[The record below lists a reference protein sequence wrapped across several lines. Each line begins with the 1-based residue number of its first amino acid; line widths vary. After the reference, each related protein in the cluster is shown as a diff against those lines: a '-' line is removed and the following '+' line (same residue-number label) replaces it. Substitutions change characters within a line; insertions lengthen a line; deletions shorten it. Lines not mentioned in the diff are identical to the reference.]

1 MVLVFVIG
9 ENGDP
14 IFLSFMQIQMGD
26 PRGVSDQR
34 FIVPFR
40 LKMSLFVVI
49 VSLLRLNAASPA
61 GLEGN
66 IGFDGVFFA
75 KRTYD
80 P

>member
-1 MVLVFVIG
+1 MVLVLVIG

-26 PRGVSDQR
+26 PRGGSDQR

-40 LKMSLFVVI
+40 LKMSLFAII
-49 VSLLRLNAASPA
+49 VSLLRLNAASP

-66 IGFDGVFFA
+66 IGFGGVFFA